1 MGRLRITAPEML
13 KSQSRGSGRKN
24 GCWKGQSEEETRKTE
39 GWLGSFYY
47 SLEVG
52 QLATTEKSFRV
63 SGMKLACT
71 PTSIASV
78 HAPLS
83 SPLFL
88 HHQGERTS
96 GFKRQTP
103 LYALLLG
110 SEEAAEL
117 YVWFLH
123 HSEQGSPRTSDL
135 RPIFSWLSILNG
147 KWDTGT
153 FTAESRRPWP
163 QRALIRFVRLWC
175 DKNEVT

>member
-47 SLEVG
+47 PLEVG
-52 QLATTEKSFRV
+52 QLATTENSFRV
-63 SGMKLACT
+63 RGMKLACT

-78 HAPLS
+78 HAALS

-88 HHQGERTS
+88 RHHGERTS

-110 SEEAAEL
+110 SEEAAERDSPTTVNRDPREPQT
-117 YVWFLH
+117 YVP
-123 HSEQGSPRTSDL
+123 SSPDSTSTVNGTL
-135 RPIFSWLSILNG
+135 ERLLLNHAVLDPKECSFG
-147 KWDTGT
+147 
-153 FTAESRRPWP
+153 F
-163 QRALIRFVRLWC
+163 
-175 DKNEVT
+175 